1 MCDKTMVKVQY
12 AVRSVGNAGFMSVIV
27 IWIHIKI
34 LKGNQKAKIEEY
46 TMQYPTENDKKRSTQ
61 HYTENQWYNNTN
73 PTQNWGRTQ
82 LLRKGK
88 QFLLY

>member
-12 AVRSVGNAGFMSVIV
+12 AVRSVGNAGSMSVIV

-46 TMQYPTENDKKRSTQ
+46 TMQYPKENDKKD
-61 HYTENQWYNNTN
+61 
-73 PTQNWGRTQ
+73 
-82 LLRKGK
+82 L
-88 QFLLY
+88 